1 MYEIHYKSN
10 RPCKPH
16 KFQKQALYI
25 HNLQGPKSEKSIF
38 CERSF
43 FAFARAGFMI
53 YVRQTIVSSK
63 TQQFGKKQ
71 QTCKK
76 KQRTHKQNK
85 RKKKQKKNTREKKT
99 AISFCNLCCFLMCVH
114 PFFGGERIHFF
125 VSCFF
130 NFGFFLIAF
139 VVFFFVFSICHM

>member
-25 HNLQGPKSEKSIF
+25 DNLQGPKFEKSIF

-63 TQQFGKKQ
+63 AQQFGKNNKHAKK
-71 QTCKK
+71 KK

-85 RKKKQKKNTREKKT
+85 RKKQKKNKKKNEEKKT
-99 AISFCNLCCFLMCVH
+99 AISFCNLCCFLMCVN
-114 PFFGGERIHFF
+114 PFFWGKGSI
-125 VSCFF
+125 
-130 NFGFFLIAF
+130 FLF
-139 VVFFFVFSICHM
+139 LDFSILDFF